1 MKTRANKYTYY
12 KVLQSNSGYGWD
24 DEVLYDKSDKEQ
36 LKERDMKREERQVY
50 YYTSRNTGERRKVY
64 CTRLDYLFLK
74 LYYDIDGLTPDEY
87 EEYKAATR

>member
-1 MKTRANKYTYY
+1 MDIFKVEGSHTQGGTKHINRRKKESKNRLKTT
-12 KVLQSNSGYGWD
+12 
-24 DEVLYDKSDKEQ
+24 
-36 LKERDMKREERQVY
+36 DMKRAERQIY
-50 YYTSRNTGERRKVY
+50 YYTSRNTGERKKVY

>member
-1 MKTRANKYTYY
+1 MPRILNKSERA
-12 KVLQSNSGYGWD
+12 
-24 DEVLYDKSDKEQ
+24 KESKNR
-36 LKERDMKREERQVY
+36 LKERDMKKIY

-74 LYYDIDGLTPDEY
+74 LYYDINGLTPEEY

>member
-1 MKTRANKYTYY
+1 MDILKGKGSHTQEGTKHINRR
-12 KVLQSNSGYGWD
+12 
-24 DEVLYDKSDKEQ
+24 EKESKNR
-36 LKERDMKREERQVY
+36 LKERDMKRAERQTY
-50 YYTSRNTGERRKVY
+50 YYISRNTGERRKVY